1 LYQCASDP
9 FSSTE
14 EKLAS
19 PLPAIAP
26 SGRASKRELQ
36 SGIQH
41 WLDTLSNEEGVIFS
55 LEDF

>member
-1 LYQCASDP
+1 MRLRP
-9 FSSTE
+9 VSSTE

-19 PLPAIAP
+19 PLPVIAP
-26 SGRASKRELQ
+26 SGRASKRELR